1 MNENELQKLLQEHEM
16 NNQTKLDEFTERM
29 NDMIAKKS
37 RQVRRIRRVVV
48 VAWILFVCLLLVGAF
63 IETFQGRSVSTQTLA
78 IIARAM
84 LLIAGFLMVSWY
96 VRSVDIRFVRIQA
109 ALSTI
114 QEGLD
119 ALLKQPTDKPQN

>member
-63 IETFQGRSVSTQTLA
+63 IETFQDRSVSTQTLA

-84 LLIAGFLMVSWY
+84 LLIAGFLTVSWY

>member
-84 LLIAGFLMVSWY
+84 LLIAGFLTVSWY

>member
-48 VAWILFVCLLLVGAF
+48 VAWILIVCLLLVGAF

>member
-1 MNENELQKLLQEHEM
+1 MKENELQRLLQEHKM
-16 NNQTKLDEFTERM
+16 NNQAKLDKLTERM

-37 RQVRRIRRVVV
+37 RQVRRIRRVVAIV
-48 VAWILFVCLLLVGAF
+48 WILFVCLLLVGGL
-63 IETFQGRSVSTQTLA
+63 IETFRGRSVTTQTLA

-84 LLIAGFLMVSWY
+84 LLIAGFLTVSWY
-96 VRSVDIRFVRIQA
+96 IRSVDIRFVRMQA

-114 QEGLD
+114 QDGLD

>member
-16 NNQTKLDEFTERM
+16 NNQTKLDEFTEWM
-29 NDMIAKKS
+29 NDLIAKKS

-84 LLIAGFLMVSWY
+84 LLIAGFLTVSWY

>member
-1 MNENELQKLLQEHEM
+1 MKENELQRLLQEHKM
-16 NNQTKLDEFTERM
+16 NNQAKLDKLTERM

-48 VAWILFVCLLLVGAF
+48 IVWILFVCLLLVGGF
-63 IETFQGRSVSTQTLA
+63 IETFRGRSVTTQTLA
-78 IIARAM
+78 IIARAI
-84 LLIAGFLMVSWY
+84 LLIAGFLTVSWY
-96 VRSVDIRFVRIQA
+96 IRSVDIRFVRMQA

-114 QEGLD
+114 QDGLD